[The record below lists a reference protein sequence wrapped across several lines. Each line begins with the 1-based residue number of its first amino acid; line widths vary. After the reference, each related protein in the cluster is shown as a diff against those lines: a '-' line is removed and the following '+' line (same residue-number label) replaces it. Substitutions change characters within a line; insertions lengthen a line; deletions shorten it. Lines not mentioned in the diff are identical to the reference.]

1 MNAAKHI
8 AYTTQ
13 VFETL
18 RKQDDFLTTQ
28 QIKDQTKLI
37 TSLVTRSLQH
47 LRLHK
52 AVDAI
57 MVDGV
62 LWWFATPHSD
72 TRIRVVQEKAHF
84 KRRHRARKVVP
95 GGAP

>member
-1 MNAAKHI
+1 MDQTKHI

-28 QIKDQTKLI
+28 QIKDQTKLV
-37 TSLVTRSLQH
+37 TSLVPRSLQH

-72 TRIRVVQEKAHF
+72 DRIRTVQEKAHF
-84 KRRHRARKVVP
+84 NRRHRVTKVVREVKP
-95 GGAP
+95 